1 MPHEKLDNL
10 VRIGKLKTEAA
21 SRDEVA
27 GLVRSG
33 LARLTDAKN
42 ATLSQESRFDLA
54 YNGAFLIRHTGNGTL
69 PSMRVTWTLAT
80 TNSWKH

>member
-21 SRDEVA
+21 SRDEIA
-27 GLVRSG
+27 GLIRSG
-33 LARLTDAKN
+33 LVRLTDAKN

-54 YNGAFLIRHTGNGTL
+54 YSAAHAL
-69 PSMRVTWTLAT
+69 SLAT
-80 TNSWKH
+80 LRAAG